1 MSRTPQIKPELRSCT
16 VQTRSFDR
24 SYASFALSLVLLAA
38 QPAQCASTEQETMR
52 RLAQLRAIPQTARR
66 AAAPAQRADGRR
78 LAVLPCASD
87 EALPVLRRELA
98 AELRKPKPAQLLLL
112 DVASFFYLDGRR

>member
-1 MSRTPQIKPELRSCT
+1 MQPSRTEA
-16 VQTRSFDR
+16 FDAVVLLAF
-24 SYASFALSLVLLAA
+24 SLFAVLAA

-52 RLAQLRAIPQTARR
+52 RLAQLRAIP
-66 AAAPAQRADGRR
+66 ADSTPEQLRQHNEQMDDAWQFYHAHR
-78 LAVLPCASD
+78 D

-112 DVASFFYLDGRR
+112 DVASFFYLDGGSR